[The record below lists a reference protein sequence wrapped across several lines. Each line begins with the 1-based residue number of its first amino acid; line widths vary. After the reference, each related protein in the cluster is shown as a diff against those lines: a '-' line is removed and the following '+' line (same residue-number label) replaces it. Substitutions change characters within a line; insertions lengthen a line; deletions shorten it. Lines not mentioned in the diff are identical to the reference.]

1 MANLHII
8 ISEDDFLV
16 GETARKLLAGV
27 EGLEVID
34 SNLSTNAEQQLRDI
48 AAADESYSTPP
59 FLEPTKATW
68 WKNVN
73 FLPQRGAN
81 CCSEEVKAS
90 LERFARKIA
99 SAALPD
105 NQVFILSGAKLLN
118 TSTFAKT
125 LKNVAAIKEFS
136 EVKPWERA
144 RAAAATAESFAKD
157 EGFSFARG
165 AADRFVSIV
174 GFDTRTLMSE
184 VKKLRDYIGKDG
196 ATAEISDVDAIA
208 SRDLSAEP
216 EIWSI
221 TDALGER
228 SVSKL
233 WDALVKFEDDSGFP
247 IVVTSVAEKFFRTQ
261 IELNDACAGGRR
273 EEAVAGMS
281 PYAAKKNLAF
291 AANWTLPE
299 LRAARARLIALR
311 ERAVSSSSGVGVLV
325 TTELLRICAP
335 RKGSAR

>member
-16 GETARKLLAGV
+16 GETAKKLLAGA

-34 SNLSTNAEQQLRDI
+34 SNLSSNAEQQLRDI
-48 AAADESYSTPP
+48 ASADESFSTPP
-59 FLEPTKATW
+59 FLEPSKATW

-73 FLPQRGAN
+73 FLPQRGVK
-81 CCSEEVKAS
+81 CCSEEVKES

-99 SAALPD
+99 SAPLPE
-105 NQVFILSGAKLLN
+105 NQIFIISGAKLLN
-118 TSTFAKT
+118 TSVFAKT
-125 LKNVAAIKEFS
+125 LRQVAEITEFS

-144 RAAAATAESFAKD
+144 RAAAATAESFAKE

-184 VKKLRDYIGKDG
+184 VKKLRDYLGKEG
-196 ATAEISDVDAIA
+196 VAAEISDVDAIS

-216 EIWSI
+216 EIWSV

-228 SVSKL
+228 SVPKL
-233 WDALVKFEDDSGFP
+233 WDALAKFQSDSAFP
-247 IVVTSVAEKFFRTQ
+247 ILVTTVAEKFFRAQ
-261 IELNDACAGGRR
+261 LELKDACANGRK
-273 EEAVAGMS
+273 EEALGAMS
-281 PYAAKKNLAF
+281 PYVAKKNLAF
-291 AANWTLPE
+291 SANWTLPE
-299 LRAARARLIALR
+299 LRAARARLVSLR
-311 ERAVSSSSGVGVLV
+311 ERAVSSSSGAGVLI

-335 RKGSAR
+335 RKGVAR